1 MGFSALVCLDLWVQ
15 PQPESSFEDLLALIG
30 SLQTSLAARDERIDA
45 LLRALGE
52 RDARNDVL
60 LVTVGELTAQVQA
73 LVLRLGKDSST
84 SSRPPSSDGPD
95 RRPRG
100 GSSRTSSGRKP
111 GKQKGDSGTAL
122 RLVDDPNET
131 IPIPAP
137 ATCGC
142 GTAVIETPVTGLRR
156 RQIHDLAPQPAPV
169 VTEYQAELKTC
180 PGCRKTVVGQFP
192 AGVNAP
198 TQYGPEITTKV
209 ADVVLGHHVPIH
221 RSTLLIMELLGMSV
235 STGYAASLRARAADL
250 IEDGGFITAVRALLQ
265 SAPVVHADETFA
277 TAAQATAFV
286 HVACTD
292 HLTLMHTGNRS
303 ADAIDAGGVLTELSG
318 VLVRDGYAG
327 YTHLTNVLHAW
338 CGAHLLR
345 DLRGIHE
352 GDPAGQLWAK
362 AMGDTLLEAHRITG
376 AARTEGREELTAEE
390 LRTINRLYAGAL
402 ARARTD
408 NPTTDRSVLAAHA
421 RTLAKRFEA
430 HQEMILRF
438 TTNLTVGF
446 TNNVAERAVRPVK
459 VQQRTSGGCWRT
471 LQGLAEFAVVQSYL
485 STAANWGLSR
495 YDALHQLFTTGP
507 WIPPALTPATA

>member
-1 MGFSALVCLDLWVQ
+1 VQ
-15 PQPESSFEDLLALIG
+15 PNPESSREDLLALIG
-30 SLQTSLAARDERIDA
+30 VLQASLGARDERIDA
-45 LLRALGE
+45 
-52 RDARNDVL
+52 L

-73 LVLRLGKDSST
+73 LVLRLGRDSST
-84 SSRPPSSDGPD
+84 SSKPPSSDGPD

-111 GKQKGDSGTAL
+111 GKQQGAPGAAL
-122 RLVDDPNET
+122 RLVDDPDER
-131 IPIPAP
+131 IGIPAP
-137 ATCGC
+137 AACGC
-142 GTAVIETPVTGLRR
+142 GTELGEAPVIGVRR
-156 RQIHDLAPQPAPV
+156 RQVHDLAPQPAPV
-169 VTEYQAELKTC
+169 VTEYAAELKCC
-180 PGCRKTVVGQFP
+180 PGCRKTAVGEFP

-198 TQYGPEITTKV
+198 TQYGPEISTKV

-221 RSTLLIMELLGMSV
+221 RSTLLVMELLGISV
-235 STGYAASLRARAADL
+235 STGFAASLRGRAAAG
-250 IEDGGFITAVRALLQ
+250 IENGGFLAAVRALLR
-265 SAPVVHADETFA
+265 SAPVVHADESFA
-277 TAAQATAFV
+277 RAAGGTTYV

-303 ADAIDAGGVLTELSG
+303 GEAIDAGGVLTQLSG

-352 GDPAGQLWAK
+352 ADPTGQLWAR
-362 AMGDTLLEAHRITG
+362 AMGDTLLEAHRIAT
-376 AARTEGREELTAEE
+376 AARSEGREDLTDGE
-390 LRTINRLYAGAL
+390 LRTISRLYTGAL
-402 ARARTD
+402 ARSRTD
-408 NPTTDRSVLAAHA
+408 NPTSDPSVLAGHA
-421 RTLAKRFEA
+421 RTLAKRFA
-430 HQEMILRF
+430 THRDIILRF
-438 TTNLTVGF
+438 TTDLTVGF

-471 LQGLAEFAVVQSYL
+471 LQGLADFAVVQSYL

-507 WIPPALTPATA
+507 WIPPTLTPTPS